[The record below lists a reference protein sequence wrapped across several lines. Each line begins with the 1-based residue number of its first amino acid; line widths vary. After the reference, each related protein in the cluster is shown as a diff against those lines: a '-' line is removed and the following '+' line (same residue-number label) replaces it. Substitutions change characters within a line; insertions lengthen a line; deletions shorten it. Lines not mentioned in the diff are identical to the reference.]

1 MADCMK
7 KIVGESGVRS
17 IFAGLFPSLIGIFP
31 YAGIDLSINSI
42 LRDMASSYLE
52 KK

>member
-1 MADCMK
+1 MK

-42 LRDMASSYLE
+42 LRDMV
-52 KK
+52 KKKL